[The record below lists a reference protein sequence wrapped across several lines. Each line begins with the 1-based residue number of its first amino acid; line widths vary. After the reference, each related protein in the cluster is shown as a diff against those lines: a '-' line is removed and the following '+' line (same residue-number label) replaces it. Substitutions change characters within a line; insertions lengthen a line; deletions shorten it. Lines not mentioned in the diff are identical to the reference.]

1 MAALDSGSPAQTGT
15 AKWRTPSRV
24 VSVLENS
31 PTNTLKVRLLP
42 TDPDLPPHTQ
52 PFTSSISG
60 GRDSKLFSID
70 PSSGWTG
77 RVA

>member
-1 MAALDSGSPAQTGT
+1 M
-15 AKWRTPSRV
+15 

-31 PTNTLKVRLLP
+31 LPNTLEVRLLP

-52 PFTSSISG
+52 PFTFSISG
-60 GRDSKLFSID
+60 VRESKLFSID